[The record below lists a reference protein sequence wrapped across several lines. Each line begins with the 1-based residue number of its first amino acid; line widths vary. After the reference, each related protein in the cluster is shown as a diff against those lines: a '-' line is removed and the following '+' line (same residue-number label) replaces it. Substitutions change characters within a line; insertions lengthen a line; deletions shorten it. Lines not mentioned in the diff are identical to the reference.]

1 MLLIGN
7 QIRLSRAILAAAARQ
22 QRSSLFQTLAIQQME
37 AGANFLL
44 VDMGPQRKGAAE
56 EMAWLVDTIHS
67 TISIPLALRSDDPKV
82 LEAGLETARD
92 IVLIDATLP
101 AVTDLSP
108 YIVLAQRYGAKLA
121 FSACPGGL
129 PAPTEERLELVGE
142 TLLPMALD
150 AGLALD
156 DLYVDP
162 LISAL
167 TCDQPMVP
175 ATEETL
181 RMLKVAAVPI
191 PNTLIHLDDIADGA
205 ADAAKP
211 YISQA
216 YATMLLSTGIDA
228 LIANPLDPGLMEAI
242 RVVRERDAT
251 TAYDRMLLRLHDAT
265 SAGAELDIASV
276 DQADPDQVALYKT
289 VQVLTNKLIYADSY
303 LKA

>member
-7 QIRLSRAILAAAARQ
+7 QIRLTRALLAAAVRQ
-22 QRSSLFQTLAIQQME
+22 QRSSLFQTLALQQIE

-44 VDMGPQRKGAAE
+44 VDMGPRRKGASGE
-56 EMAWLVDTIHS
+56 LAWLVDTIHS
-67 TISIPLALRSDDPKV
+67 TVSVPLALRSDDPKA
-82 LEAGLETARD
+82 LEAGLKAARD

-108 YIVLAQRYGAKLA
+108 YIALANRYGAKLA

-129 PAPTEERLELVGE
+129 PAPAEERIELVGE
-142 TLLPMALD
+142 NLLPMALD

-162 LISAL
+162 LVSAL

-181 RMLKVAAVPI
+181 RMLKVAAVPV
-191 PNTLIHLDDIADGA
+191 PNTLVHLDDITDGA

-211 YISQA
+211 HISQA
-216 YATMLLSTGIDA
+216 YVTMLLSAGVDA
-228 LIANPLDPGLMEAI
+228 LVANPLDPELMEVV
-242 RVVRERDAT
+242 RVVREREAT
-251 TAYDRMLLRLHDAT
+251 TAYDRILLRLHDAT
-265 SAGAELDIASV
+265 SSGVELDIASV
-276 DQADPDQVALYKT
+276 DQSDPEQVALYKT